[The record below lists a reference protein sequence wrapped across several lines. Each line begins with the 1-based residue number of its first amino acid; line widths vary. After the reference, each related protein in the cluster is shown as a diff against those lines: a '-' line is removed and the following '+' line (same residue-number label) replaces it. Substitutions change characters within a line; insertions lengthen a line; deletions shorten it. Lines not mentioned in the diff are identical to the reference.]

1 MPHLASVLTHE
12 MPTVPGQQ
20 YPFRLF
26 SFWMAILSFSLKIFK
41 IAFHDAVNSRWDVYY
56 DLFVT
61 TFGSCFM
68 WTYSYV
74 RARNLTWIGLTC
86 WSLFVKILEDV
97 AVSLAGTTNWELQ
110 PRTVDIRG
118 VSTRVFIIA
127 SLKIAAERSMW
138 KNIYIFLPLHNKL
151 GIYIYIYI

>member
-1 MPHLASVLTHE
+1 M
-12 MPTVPGQQ
+12 
-20 YPFRLF
+20 
-26 SFWMAILSFSLKIFK
+26 
-41 IAFHDAVNSRWDVYY
+41 NSRWDVYY

-61 TFGSCFM
+61 TFGSCFL

-97 AVSLAGTTNWELQ
+97 AVSLAGTTSWELQ
-110 PRTVDIRG
+110 PCTVDVRG
-118 VSTRVFIIA
+118 VSTRVFIMA

-151 GIYIYIYI
+151 GMYIYIYPIQCDFIGGMVFCTKWFVRNDEMELHNLSMVTTKYIGQFELCG